1 MRRVCTSTSVVHGSV
16 QIVTTLKI
24 IQRTPTPLF
33 ETMIGESCAKKIFI
47 LLNNYDKCPDD
58 CPRRSIEAVCAF
70 A

>member
-1 MRRVCTSTSVVHGSV
+1 MNLYQRSAVHGSV

-47 LLNNYDKCPDD
+47 LLNNYDKCPND
-58 CPRRSIEAVCAF
+58 CP
-70 A
+70 